1 MRTGT
6 FAPAILASRSRRARI
21 ASVPPN
27 TTASGGISPRGW
39 TRGLIVVEEL
49 IRLDGLGH
57 SIACI
62 RRTKRRNA
70 YQYMVRLV
78 YLLEEK
84 QLTKD
89 SARLW
94 LVIPIAGLWRG

>member
-1 MRTGT
+1 
-6 FAPAILASRSRRARI
+6 
-21 ASVPPN
+21 VPPN
-27 TTASGGISPRGW
+27 TTASGGISPKGW

-62 RRTKRRNA
+62 RRAKRGDA
-70 YQYMVRLV
+70 YQYLVRLV

-89 SARLW
+89 TARLW
-94 LVIPIAGLWRG
+94 LVIPIVGL

>member
-1 MRTGT
+1 MSTGT
-6 FAPAILASRSRRARI
+6 FAPAILASRSRRARM

-27 TTASGGISPRGW
+27 TTASGGNSPRGW

-57 SIACI
+57 SIACT
-62 RRTKRRNA
+62 RRTKRRGP
-70 YQYMVRLV
+70 YRYLVRLV

-89 SARLW
+89 SAW
-94 LVIPIAGLWRG
+94 LWRVSPIVGW

>member
-1 MRTGT
+1 M
-6 FAPAILASRSRRARI
+6 
-21 ASVPPN
+21 
-27 TTASGGISPRGW
+27 
-39 TRGLIVVEEL
+39 VVEEL
-49 IRLDGLGH
+49 IRLDDLGH

-62 RRTKRRNA
+62 RRTKHGGT

-89 SARLW
+89 SARLG
-94 LVIPIAGLWRG
+94 LVAVIAGL

>member
-6 FAPAILASRSRRARI
+6 FAPAILASRSRRARM

-27 TTASGGISPRGW
+27 TTASGGISPKGW

-57 SIACI
+57 SIACT
-62 RRTKRRNA
+62 RRTKHGSV
-70 YQYMVRLV
+70 YQYLVRLV
-78 YLLEEK
+78 YLLEET

-94 LVIPIAGLWRG
+94 LVIPIAALWQS